1 MLQTILIFSPL
12 IVLFLS
18 SLVIFVFGLRNYIS
32 RIEKQSVDPNGQTG
46 TLIAFGAMGLA
57 GSGSILLFV
66 FTLSTAVRR
75 SLEPFCGGFLSFTFL
90 KRGGSIFLI
99 TAVGPFYSLC
109 SSVVSFSF

>member
-66 FTLSTAVRR
+66 FTLSTAVAEVLNHFVEA
-75 SLEPFCGGFLSFTFL
+75 SFLSLFL
-90 KRGGSIFLI
+90 KG
-99 TAVGPFYSLC
+99 VGQ
-109 SSVVSFSF
+109 SFSSPL